1 MGDCHAMRSMQR
13 VVAIL
18 ESVARAVTP
27 ATPARVAEE
36 TSLSLS
42 TVSRIMRELAE
53 EEMLERS
60 ADGSYLLGTRVYNLI
75 ANTPLRGDRSAA
87 VNRILQD
94 LRDLTGET
102 TSLLVRRGDQRV
114 CVASA
119 TSRHQLRRV
128 IPIGDSMNLVGTVP
142 GDIFLARAT
151 EAERDQLVS
160 AVLSGRLR
168 AAQLERMRF
177 AAEHGY
183 SAYGTESV
191 GLTGIA
197 VPVWAGDEIGAALA
211 LSGPSMRFSVEKA
224 ESWLPD
230 LRIAAKRLE
239 PWLDSD

>member
-1 MGDCHAMRSMQR
+1 MGDCRAMRSMQR

-27 ATPARVAEE
+27 TTPARVAGE
-36 TSLSLS
+36 TDLSLS

-60 ADGSYLLGTRVYNLI
+60 ADGTYLLGTRVYNLV
-75 ANTPLRGDRSAA
+75 ANSPLRGDRSAA
-87 VNRILQD
+87 ISRILQD
-94 LRDLTGET
+94 LRDLAGET

-128 IPIGDSMNLVGTVP
+128 VPIGDSLNLVGTVP
-142 GDIFLARAT
+142 GDIFLINAT
-151 EAERDQLVS
+151 EAERDGLVS
-160 AVLSGRLR
+160 AVLSGASRTK
-168 AAQLERMRF
+168 QLERMRF

-183 SAYGTESV
+183 SAYEAEGA

-197 VPVWAGDEIGAALA
+197 VPVWAGNEICAALA
-211 LSGPSMRFSVEKA
+211 LSGPSTRFSVKNA
-224 ESWLPD
+224 ESWLAD
-230 LRIAAKRLE
+230 MRIAAKRLE
-239 PWLDSD
+239 PWMDAD